1 MPITTAKTPL
11 NAVPHW
17 FGGRYLTLNFN
28 TMKLLKMTTEDFL
41 NKLKSL
47 TFKSYE
53 GSDKLITDLKTGL
66 TLSYY
71 TTKNDGKPQI
81 VMYISDTKT
90 NAHLQS
96 WGAENLEDNNK
107 IIDFFVSE
115 VSKLIEL
122 PYKQKEKGLK
132 AQREAKAKLIK
143 FLES

>member
-1 MPITTAKTPL
+1 LLYLCIRK
-11 NAVPHW
+11 
-17 FGGRYLTLNFN
+17 GLTLSPYNLTKIKHYEITKN
-28 TMKLLKMTTEDFL
+28 DYRRFL

-47 TFKSYE
+47 TFENHE

-96 WGAENLEDNNK
+96 WGRFLKIMELTYNL
-107 IIDFFVSE
+107 
-115 VSKLIEL
+115 
-122 PYKQKEKGLK
+122 Y
-132 AQREAKAKLIK
+132 
-143 FLES
+143 

>member
-1 MPITTAKTPL
+1 
-11 NAVPHW
+11 
-17 FGGRYLTLNFN
+17 
-28 TMKLLKMTTEDFL
+28 MKLLKMTTEDFL

-47 TFKSYE
+47 TFKNYE

-81 VMYISDTKT
+81 VMYISDTNT

-96 WGAENLEDNNK
+96 CGAENLEDNNK

>member
-1 MPITTAKTPL
+1 
-11 NAVPHW
+11 
-17 FGGRYLTLNFN
+17 
-28 TMKLLKMTTEDFL
+28 MKLLKMTTEDFL
-41 NKLKSL
+41 NKLKGL
-47 TFKSYE
+47 TFE
-53 GSDKLITDLKTGL
+53 NHQGSHELITDAKTGL

-71 TTKNDGKPQI
+71 TTKNDGKPQV
-81 VMYISDTKT
+81 VMHIRATKT

-115 VSKLIEL
+115 VSKIINL
-122 PYKQKEKGLK
+122 PFEQKEKGLK